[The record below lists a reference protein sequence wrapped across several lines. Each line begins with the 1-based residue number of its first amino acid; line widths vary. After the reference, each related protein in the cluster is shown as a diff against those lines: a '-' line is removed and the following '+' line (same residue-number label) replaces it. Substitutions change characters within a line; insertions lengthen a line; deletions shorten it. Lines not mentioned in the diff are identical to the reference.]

1 MKKWIFAAAGAVGMV
16 VAASAS
22 AGTLED
28 VRARGHLNCVV
39 NTGLTGF
46 ASPDD
51 AGNWTGFDV
60 EFCRA
65 VAAAVLG
72 DASKAKSSL
81 GWEAKTPLSE
91 LVREMVAEDLNR
103 ARRDELLAREGYTT
117 LNYFD

>member
-1 MKKWIFAAAGAVGMV
+1 MRNWIFAAVGVVGMV
-16 VAASAS
+16 ATTSAS

-28 VRARGHLNCVV
+28 VRARGHLNCIG

-65 VAAAVLG
+65 VAAAVRVVPALAVHVCEALLVYELRRVLHPAPPRLDPLG
-72 DASKAKSSL
+72 PWAPW
-81 GWEAKTPLSE
+81 GP
-91 LVREMVAEDLNR
+91 
-103 ARRDELLAREGYTT
+103 
-117 LNYFD
+117 